1 MYEGHPRQL
10 VSELSDGQK
19 ASDEGVW
26 PKETSRSTILRAR
39 VSHQDSC
46 EKDLIN
52 RRKFEQP
59 IEDGIPKRVASIA
72 GLVER
77 ENDRIVC
84 RGALSV
90 ELEREYL
97 CEG

>member
-1 MYEGHPRQL
+1 MYEEHPRHL
-10 VSELSDGQK
+10 VSEPSDGQK

-46 EKDLIN
+46 EEDPIN
-52 RRKFEQP
+52 RRKIEQQ

-72 GLVER
+72 GLVEK
-77 ENDRIVC
+77 ENDRSMC
-84 RGALSV
+84 K
-90 ELEREYL
+90 ET
-97 CEG
+97 